1 MPAPTRD
8 NFPCKIAGETWCC
21 GMPGCDKEIPVAKK
35 SGIAYHKNTHFPKY
49 ACDCCDEV
57 FAQKCQLVVHT
68 RIAHTGEKPYCC
80 EHCDKV
86 FPQQSNLLDHVRK
99 NHVRPEEP
107 AEPARKPVRTLA
119 EIRAA
124 LAAAKQPKMPQAV
137 LA

>member
-1 MPAPTRD
+1 
-8 NFPCKIAGETWCC
+8 
-21 GMPGCDKEIPVAKK
+21 MPGCNKEIPVAKK

-80 EHCDKV
+80 EHCDRV

-99 NHVRPEEP
+99 NHAISP
-107 AEPARKPVRTLA
+107 KPVRTFA

-124 LAAAKQPKMPQAV
+124 LAAAKQPPAV
-137 LA
+137 MA